1 MKILIRAD
9 ASSRIGHG
17 HIMRDLVLAR
27 QLAGKH
33 EIIFATMDLPG
44 NINHKIEQSGYSL
57 YILTSNSSDELV
69 EVIGLLDIDMVI
81 FDHYDVDE
89 QFEKEIKEKSS
100 VKILSFDD
108 TYERHH
114 CDILLNHNPG
124 ADEKRYSSIVPENCV
139 KLCGTR
145 FTLIRDEFKDF
156 VKKRV
161 HKVSKDEKLGI
172 LVMMGGS
179 DPLNVTYK
187 IAKELSKKSHYQLSL
202 VTTTSNLNLHRL
214 RQLAKLHKNIV
225 LHVNSTKISQLMQ
238 SADLAIISPSVS
250 AAEAMYM
257 KLPFIAI
264 QTADNQS
271 AIFNYLRE
279 NRLPVI
285 RQYNANKL
293 SLEVEKAVKNY
304 ENLVRRLHAFHFSTL
319 SLEPYL

>member
-33 EIIFATMDLPG
+33 ELIFATMDLPG
-44 NINHKIEQSGYSL
+44 NINNKIGQSEFPL
-57 YILTSNSSDELV
+57 HILASNSTDEL
-69 EVIGLLDIDMVI
+69 IALIRLLGIDMVV
-81 FDHYDVDE
+81 FDHYGVDE
-89 QFEKEIKEKSS
+89 HFEKEIKERSA

-124 ADEKRYSSIVPENCV
+124 ADEKRYSGIVPENCV

-161 HKVSKDEKLGI
+161 QKVSKDEKLGI

-179 DPLNVTYK
+179 DPLNVTYET
-187 IAKELSKKSHYQLSL
+187 AKELSKNRNYQLSL
-202 VTTTSNLNLHRL
+202 VTTTSNVNLNRL
-214 RQLAKLHKNIV
+214 RQLVKIHKNIV

-264 QTADNQS
+264 QTADNQL

-293 SLEVEKAVKNY
+293 SLEVEKAVKNHA
-304 ENLVRRLHAFHFSTL
+304 NLVRRLHAFHFSTL

>member
-27 QLAGKH
+27 QLEGKY
-33 EIIFATMDLPG
+33 EITFATIDLPG
-44 NINHKIEQSGYSL
+44 NINLKISESGFTL
-57 YILTSNSSDELV
+57 HILASNSTDELTDL
-69 EVIGLLDIDMVI
+69 IRLLGIDMVF
-81 FDHYDVDE
+81 FDHYGIDE
-89 QFEKEIKEKSS
+89 DFEREIKKRSA

-124 ADEKRYSSIVPENCV
+124 ANEKRYSGMVPKNCI

-145 FTLIRDEFKDF
+145 FTLIRDEFKVF

-161 HKVSKDEKLGI
+161 QKVSKDEKLGI

-202 VTTTSNLNLHRL
+202 LTTTSNMNLNRL

-279 NRLPVI
+279 KRLPVM

-293 SLEVEKAVKNY
+293 SLEVEKAVKNH
-304 ENLVRRLHAFHFSTL
+304 ENLVRRLHTFHFSTL
-319 SLEPYL
+319 SLETYL

>member
-124 ADEKRYSSIVPENCV
+124 ANKKKYSAKVPENCV
-139 KLCGTR
+139 NLCGTR
-145 FTLIRDEFKDF
+145 FTLIRDEFKDL
-156 VKKRV
+156 VTKRV
-161 HKVSKDEKLGI
+161 QKIRDKKKISI

-179 DPLNVTYK
+179 DPLNITCK
-187 IAKELSKKSHYQLSL
+187 IAKELSKNRNYQLSL
-202 VTTTSNLNLHRL
+202 VTTTSNVNLNRL
-214 RQLAKLHKNIV
+214 RQLVKIHKNIV

-285 RQYNANKL
+285 RQYNAHKL
-293 SLEVEKAVKNY
+293 SLEVEKAVKNH

>member
-17 HIMRDLVLAR
+17 HIMRDLVLAK
-27 QLAGKH
+27 QLARQH

-44 NINHKIEQSGYSL
+44 NINLKISESGFPL
-57 YILTSNSSDELV
+57 HILVSNNSDEL
-69 EVIGLLDIDMVI
+69 IDLIHLLCIDMVV
-81 FDHYDVDE
+81 FDHYGIDE
-89 QFEKEIKEKSS
+89 DFEREIKKRSA

-124 ADEKRYSSIVPENCV
+124 ADEKKYSGIVPENCV

-161 HKVSKDEKLGI
+161 KKVSDENKVCI

-179 DPLNVTYK
+179 DPLNVTYE

-202 VTTTSNLNLHRL
+202 VTTTSNVNLHRL

-271 AIFNYLRE
+271 AIFKYLKD

-285 RQYNANKL
+285 KHYNANKL
-293 SLEVEKAVKNY
+293 SLELVKAVKNH
-304 ENLVRRLHAFHFSTL
+304 ENLLRRLHTFHFSTL
-319 SLEPYL
+319 SLETYL